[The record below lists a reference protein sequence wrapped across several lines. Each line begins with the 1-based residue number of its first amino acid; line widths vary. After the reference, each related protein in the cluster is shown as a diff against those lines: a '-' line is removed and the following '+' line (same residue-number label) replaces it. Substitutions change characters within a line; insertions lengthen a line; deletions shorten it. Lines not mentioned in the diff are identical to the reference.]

1 MSVKMV
7 FCHGRRRQLKRLSV
21 YKNAALIWGTCQPA
35 GHFYVVGKSCPLS
48 LCSLEKQD
56 LRTTVKNT
64 VQNKARFMLY
74 FGVHISLPATGLE
87 RSMCMGAACSLSKP
101 EAVTREMIMAQFIP
115 TLWSHQINERWQT
128 AHWPLEVQKLYFLV
142 KLMRNAS
149 HRVPSARTELQAC
162 TQCRIL
168 IKLGIVITK
177 MEARFSTVGI
187 VVVTTVGRIESG
199 HWPPKNIWKVFPRG
213 FVNLFSKVPQ
223 TNYAYYLLQN
233 NAGWLNTVF

>member
-1 MSVKMV
+1 MV
-7 FCHGRRRQLKRLSV
+7 LCHGRRRP
-21 YKNAALIWGTCQPA
+21 W
-35 GHFYVVGKSCPLS
+35 HVVGKSCPLS

-101 EAVTREMIMAQFIP
+101 EAVTREMIRTQFIP

>member
-1 MSVKMV
+1 MV
-7 FCHGRRRQLKRLSV
+7 LCHGRRRP
-21 YKNAALIWGTCQPA
+21 W
-35 GHFYVVGKSCPLS
+35 HVVGKSCPLS
-48 LCSLEKQD
+48 LSSLEKQD

-64 VQNKARFMLY
+64 LQNKARFMLY

-87 RSMCMGAACSLSKP
+87 RSMCMGAARSLSKP

-128 AHWPLEVQKLYFLV
+128 AHWPPEVQKLYFLV
-142 KLMRNAS
+142 KLTRNAS
-149 HRVPSARTELQAC
+149 HRAPSARTELQAC